1 MAIIIGN
8 SVWEF
13 RKKVPVRK
21 VPVTKRPQILSNLLK
36 LWYILQKVPGTSFPN
51 FPNFP
56 ILSTNFSS
64 FCRIP
69 PTFKTSLFLLYRY
82 VSLL

>member
-21 VPVTKRPQILSNLLK
+21 VPVTKRPQLERCQLPKDHKFYLT
-36 LWYILQKVPGTSFPN
+36 Y
-51 FPNFP
+51 
-56 ILSTNFSS
+56 
-64 FCRIP
+64 
-69 PTFKTSLFLLYRY
+69 
-82 VSLL
+82 

>member
-36 LWYILQKVPGTSFPN
+36 L
-51 FPNFP
+51 
-56 ILSTNFSS
+56 
-64 FCRIP
+64 
-69 PTFKTSLFLLYRY
+69 
-82 VSLL
+82 